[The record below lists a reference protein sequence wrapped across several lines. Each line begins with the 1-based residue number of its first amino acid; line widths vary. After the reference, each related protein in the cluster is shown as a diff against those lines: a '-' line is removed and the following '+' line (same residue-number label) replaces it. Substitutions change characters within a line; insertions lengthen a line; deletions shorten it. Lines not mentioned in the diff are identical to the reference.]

1 MRHLPLL
8 ALICLAACKPA
19 AEPKLAQPQ
28 ATTTQPTAP
37 VEAVVSGK
45 LPLFAD
51 PAVNAFVTEADL
63 AARKTAPL
71 TPEFW
76 AWVDAH
82 PDIRVGLLFA
92 KHPMPAVYA
101 ENLDLLRRSVEPRL
115 ADKYAHLL
123 LGASIGDKLRENSAQ
138 ARTDWSP
145 AVRKV
150 AAWMKSSGTTYLKV
164 MEDNAAT
171 LAAAGVPAAEA
182 KEKGFWSEVAYASG
196 TYPERLEQGVPNF
209 IRWVLAKLETS
220 APADS
225 KLAWPIF
232 PTARAPWPLM
242 LWFRDAVP
250 AKECEWIWERYW
262 GRVPGL
268 GSGIIGYGRYS
279 WDYDRVPSVK
289 YKASAW
295 HPHSIPRIWEDGGVC
310 GRLSTMGD
318 TFRRALGQPTHGCPQ
333 PGHRAY
339 AEYGYDA
346 KNGRWTFGIGQSISG
361 LEVSVV
367 SPNLPQFAPFDSKHA
382 VNCVALT
389 QAMNLGLDRFQR
401 GRILGWFALAQT
413 DAAKRER
420 YIRQSLAL
428 NPYELSLWKV
438 LTAEVSDGPAASR
451 LLAEMDK
458 ALVTPNSSLEEAVKL
473 SADTDFAKLGGGKV
487 DAKSDRGTQ
496 VAKLAGDVLAG
507 EMFGRLLSSGQGLS
521 EARLALKAEVA
532 RRAALKIPYSADV
545 ADGLVA
551 RYDIRVD
558 GLPASLSATRST
570 VLAADKLKA
579 KARDAAVAQ
588 TVARLRAL
596 GEADAKVVSE
606 WAAKLA
612 KELVATSPRWA
623 LDKKG
628 EPKAEALYAEV
639 HALRVGTLRR
649 MGKNGKAALAEAER
663 EYVVGKPA
671 PAAPVKK

>member
-1 MRHLPLL
+1 MRLLSLL
-8 ALICLAACKPA
+8 ALLCLVACKPTP
-19 AEPKLAQPQ
+19 EPKLAQPV
-28 ATTTQPTAP
+28 AVAKAKPARLP
-37 VEAVVSGK
+37 V
-45 LPLFAD
+45 FAD
-51 PAVNAFVTEADL
+51 PAVNAFVAEADA

-76 AWVDAH
+76 AWVESH
-82 PDIRVGLLFA
+82 PDVHVGLLFA
-92 KHPMPAVYA
+92 QHPMPAVHA

-123 LGASIGDKLRENSAQ
+123 LGVSIGEKLRETSDQ
-138 ARTDWSP
+138 PRTEWSP
-145 AVRKV
+145 AARKV

-164 MEDNAAT
+164 MEDTTAA
-171 LAAAGVPAAEA
+171 LAAAGVTAAEA
-182 KEKGFWSEVAYASG
+182 KEKGFWSEVAHVSG
-196 TYPERLEQGVPNF
+196 TYPERLGQGAPEF
-209 IRWVLAKLETS
+209 IRWVIGKLETP
-220 APADS
+220 APAGS

-232 PTARAPWPLM
+232 PTDRAPWPL
-242 LWFRDAVP
+242 LTWFRGTVP

-279 WDYDRVPSVK
+279 WDYDRVPAVK
-289 YKASAW
+289 FKASEW

-318 TFRRALGQPTHGCPQ
+318 TFRRALGQPTSGCPQ
-333 PGHRAY
+333 PGHRAF
-339 AEYGYDA
+339 AEYGFDA
-346 KNGRWTFGIGQSISG
+346 KNGRWTFGIGQSIAG
-361 LEVSVV
+361 LEVSSV
-367 SPNLPQFAPFDSKHA
+367 SPKLPQLAPFEANRA

-401 GRILGWFALAQT
+401 GRILGWFALAQS
-413 DAAKRER
+413 DAGRRER

-438 LTAEVSDGPAASR
+438 LAAGVTDGPAASR

-458 ALVTPNSSLEEAVKL
+458 ALVTPNSSVEEAAKL

-496 VAKLAGDVLAG
+496 VAKLTGDVLAA
-507 EMFGRLLSSGQGLS
+507 EMFGRILASGQGLS
-521 EARLALKAEVA
+521 EARAALKGEVA
-532 RRAALKIPYSADV
+532 RRAAQKIAYAPAV

-551 RYDIRVD
+551 RYDLRVE
-558 GLPASLSATRST
+558 GLPASLEAARAA

-588 TVARLRAL
+588 VTARLRAL
-596 GEADAKVVSE
+596 GEGEAKAVSE
-606 WAAKLA
+606 WAAKLV
-612 KELVATSPRWA
+612 KELGAAGSRWT

-639 HALRVGTLRR
+639 HALRVGTLRKQ
-649 MGKNGKAALAEAER
+649 GKNGKAALAVAER
-663 EYVVGKPA
+663 EFTAGKPA
-671 PAAPVKK
+671 PAPPAPPAKK